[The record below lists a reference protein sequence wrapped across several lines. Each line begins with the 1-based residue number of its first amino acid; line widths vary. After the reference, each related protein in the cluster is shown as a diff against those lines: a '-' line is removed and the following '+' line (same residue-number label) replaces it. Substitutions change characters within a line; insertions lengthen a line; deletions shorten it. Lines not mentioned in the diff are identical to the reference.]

1 MKALIS
7 AARSAFHK
15 RLLDTILTIDAKGI
29 PSNADKGNRLS
40 VLLAQKMREHIIEN
54 VQNESV
60 KEQQSDYTVSKTKAA
75 GQSSG
80 SIFEREVMTFLA
92 TTFPKFQ
99 HLRPGAWHILRLGN
113 QSQIKTSDFAQYEHL
128 AYLSH
133 LMKADAQLAAVLGNG
148 YMVAPDVIIYRDL
161 CTDDELNVPEEIV
174 DDASAKAAAL
184 RKSNG
189 GKPILHASVSANGR
203 CAVIVRKT
211 AARKR

>member
-80 SIFEREVMTFLA
+80 
-92 TTFPKFQ
+92 
-99 HLRPGAWHILRLGN
+99 
-113 QSQIKTSDFAQYEHL
+113 
-128 AYLSH
+128 
-133 LMKADAQLAAVLGNG
+133 
-148 YMVAPDVIIYRDL
+148 
-161 CTDDELNVPEEIV
+161 
-174 DDASAKAAAL
+174 ASSNAK
-184 RKSNG
+184 S
-189 GKPILHASVSANGR
+189 
-203 CAVIVRKT
+203 
-211 AARKR
+211 